1 MVTPEQCLI
10 KIINEI
16 IDEILGSD
24 AKHSKQKD
32 KIAKIAS
39 SVFKGALKVGA
50 AATMGTKAGEE
61 LDRVMDGENENNI
74 KKLRSTLDN
83 LIQDI
88 TDASSNAYKKIVIY
102 VDDLDRVEPR
112 DAVKILELLKNI
124 FNLKHCV
131 FVLD

>member
-1 MVTPEQCLI
+1 M
-10 KIINEI
+10 KII
-16 IDEILGSD
+16 
-24 AKHSKQKD
+24 
-32 KIAKIAS
+32 
-39 SVFKGALKVGA
+39 LKNLEA
-50 AATMGTKAGEE
+50 
-61 LDRVMDGENENNI
+61 
-74 KKLRSTLDN
+74 LDN

-131 FVLD
+131 FVLAIDYQVVVKGLRDKLVNRLKKTSGVPSIF